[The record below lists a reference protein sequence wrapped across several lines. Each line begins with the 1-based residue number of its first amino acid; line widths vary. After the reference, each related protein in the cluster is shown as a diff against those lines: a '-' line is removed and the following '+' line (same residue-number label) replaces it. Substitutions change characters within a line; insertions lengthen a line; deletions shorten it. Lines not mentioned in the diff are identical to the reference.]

1 MPKPARKLKL
11 KLTSEDEKIEF
22 PSAKFRAEQRK
33 DMAVED
39 SLPQNQSD
47 YENSIVEQIPSTRKE
62 KMPYSLNH
70 IFMEELHLA

>member
-39 SLPQNQSD
+39 SLP
-47 YENSIVEQIPSTRKE
+47 
-62 KMPYSLNH
+62 
-70 IFMEELHLA
+70 